1 MTFHINNKAYT
12 VDIDDSNNA
21 LQEGIKKYIDLN
33 KNLDTQE
40 LLLAYIKKSYE
51 LVQLENSLEN
61 LSIKIDEIKI
71 KD

>member
-1 MTFHINNKAYT
+1 MIFHINNKAYT
-12 VDIDDSNNA
+12 VAIDDSNEA
-21 LQEGIKKYIDLN
+21 LQNGIKKYVDLN
-33 KNLDTQE
+33 KNLETSE

-61 LSIKIDEIKI
+61 LSIKIDDITL